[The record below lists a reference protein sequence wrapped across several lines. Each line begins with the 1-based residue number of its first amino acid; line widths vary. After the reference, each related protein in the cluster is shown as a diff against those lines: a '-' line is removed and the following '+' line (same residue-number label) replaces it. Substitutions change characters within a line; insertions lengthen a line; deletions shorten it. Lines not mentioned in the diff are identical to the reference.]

1 MKINIK
7 VFILIGELIIFG
19 CELGKGGEGVVYDIE
34 EFVDS
39 VVKIYYMLLFVLKQ
53 DKFVF
58 MAVIVDVQLLNYV
71 VWLQVMFYGG

>member
-1 MKINIK
+1 MK
-7 VFILIGELIIFG
+7 FILYIVIGECVMLG
-19 CELGKGGEGVVYDIE
+19 RELGKGGEGVVYDIE

-39 VVKIYYMLLFVLKQ
+39 VVKIYYMSLFVLKQ

-58 MAVIVDVQLLNYV
+58 MVAIVDVQLLNYV

>member
-1 MKINIK
+1 MK
-7 VFILIGELIIFG
+7 FILYIVIGECVMLG

-58 MAVIVDVQLLNYV
+58 MVVIVDVQLLNYV